1 MIKELIKNYVDEKE
15 KFKTM
20 LIAVLM
26 IYLGYL
32 VGADLVL
39 SDLWNLDCI
48 QAYKKCGYNL

>member
-1 MIKELIKNYVDEKE
+1 
-15 KFKTM
+15 M